1 MTYTQTELVSAAL
14 ADPDRA
20 PMRLHEIVSEEIRVF
35 RSSPRYR
42 ELLEADA
49 YYRNRSDV
57 QRKAGN
63 GPGRSN
69 VRLEHPIY
77 KKLVDQ
83 KARYLLSRPWAVE
96 TEDRAYGQALEELFD
111 AGFRHTVKALG
122 RDAVKSGVAWLQPYI
137 GPAGRLEFLRLP
149 AHEVVPLWRDAGRSE
164 LDGFLRVYPQTV
176 YAGREARRV
185 ERAEYWSGDGLRRFL
200 CADGSGRFRPD
211 GEPEPHF
218 TLGGRG
224 YNWSRVPLVWLR
236 YNEEELPLCR
246 YVRDLIDDYNWQT
259 SVTADALR
267 DVAKFV
273 YILKNYGGADL
284 DEFVRDLRQCLAVKV
299 EGDGGVD
306 KLQTDLDVSAVLAFL
321 ERERRDLFDF
331 ASAVDTRD
339 PDLGSASGTALGFRY
354 MDLDADCADLA
365 DELQAA
371 FRRLKPFLDTW
382 LQATGR
388 GDFSGAAFR
397 VDFNMDM
404 PVNES
409 EVIANVNASRE
420 LLSPRTLLANHPWVA
435 DVERELRERE
445 EVNL

>member
-1 MTYTQTELVSAAL
+1 M
-14 ADPDRA
+14 
-20 PMRLHEIVSEEIRVF
+20 
-35 RSSPRYR
+35 
-42 ELLEADA
+42 
-49 YYRNRSDV
+49 
-57 QRKAGN
+57 
-63 GPGRSN
+63 
-69 VRLEHPIY
+69 
-77 KKLVDQ
+77 
-83 KARYLLSRPWAVE
+83 
-96 TEDRAYGQALEELFD
+96 
-111 AGFRHTVKALG
+111 
-122 RDAVKSGVAWLQPYI
+122 
-137 GPAGRLEFLRLP
+137 
-149 AHEVVPLWRDAGRSE
+149 
-164 LDGFLRVYPQTV
+164 
-176 YAGREARRV
+176 

-224 YNWSRVPLVWLR
+224 YNWSRAPLVWLR

>member
-1 MTYTQTELVSAAL
+1 MAGR
-14 ADPDRA
+14 RA
-20 PMRLHEIVSEEIRVF
+20 ER
-35 RSSPRYR
+35 
-42 ELLEADA
+42 
-49 YYRNRSDV
+49 
-57 QRKAGN
+57 
-63 GPGRSN
+63 
-69 VRLEHPIY
+69 
-77 KKLVDQ
+77 
-83 KARYLLSRPWAVE
+83 
-96 TEDRAYGQALEELFD
+96 
-111 AGFRHTVKALG
+111 
-122 RDAVKSGVAWLQPYI
+122 
-137 GPAGRLEFLRLP
+137 AGRLPPGLLP
-149 AHEVVPLWRDAGRSE
+149 RPSTPGGRP
-164 LDGFLRVYPQTV
+164 G
-176 YAGREARRV
+176 G
-185 ERAEYWSGDGLRRFL
+185 WSGPNTGPGTACGGSSAPTAAGGSAPTGSPSPTSPWGPGLQL
-200 CADGSGRFRPD
+200 EQG
-211 GEPEPHF
+211 
-218 TLGGRG
+218 
-224 YNWSRVPLVWLR
+224 PLVWLR

-388 GDFSGAAFR
+388 GT
-397 VDFNMDM
+397 
-404 PVNES
+404 
-409 EVIANVNASRE
+409 
-420 LLSPRTLLANHPWVA
+420 SPARRSAWISIWIC
-435 DVERELRERE
+435 R
-445 EVNL
+445 

>member
-1 MTYTQTELVSAAL
+1 MATSKEEILKTSRVLIQQNGWEAVNIRAVAAACGVSVGCIYNYFGSKTELVSAAL

-35 RSSPRYR
+35 QSSPRYR

-200 CADGSGRFRPD
+200 QG
-211 GEPEPHF
+211 
-218 TLGGRG
+218 
-224 YNWSRVPLVWLR
+224 
-236 YNEEELPLCR
+236 
-246 YVRDLIDDYNWQT
+246 
-259 SVTADALR
+259 
-267 DVAKFV
+267 
-273 YILKNYGGADL
+273 
-284 DEFVRDLRQCLAVKV
+284 
-299 EGDGGVD
+299 
-306 KLQTDLDVSAVLAFL
+306 
-321 ERERRDLFDF
+321 
-331 ASAVDTRD
+331 
-339 PDLGSASGTALGFRY
+339 
-354 MDLDADCADLA
+354 
-365 DELQAA
+365 
-371 FRRLKPFLDTW
+371 
-382 LQATGR
+382 
-388 GDFSGAAFR
+388 
-397 VDFNMDM
+397 
-404 PVNES
+404 
-409 EVIANVNASRE
+409 
-420 LLSPRTLLANHPWVA
+420 
-435 DVERELRERE
+435 
-445 EVNL
+445 

>member
-1 MTYTQTELVSAAL
+1 M
-14 ADPDRA
+14 
-20 PMRLHEIVSEEIRVF
+20 
-35 RSSPRYR
+35 
-42 ELLEADA
+42 
-49 YYRNRSDV
+49 
-57 QRKAGN
+57 
-63 GPGRSN
+63 
-69 VRLEHPIY
+69 
-77 KKLVDQ
+77 
-83 KARYLLSRPWAVE
+83 
-96 TEDRAYGQALEELFD
+96 
-111 AGFRHTVKALG
+111 
-122 RDAVKSGVAWLQPYI
+122 
-137 GPAGRLEFLRLP
+137 
-149 AHEVVPLWRDAGRSE
+149 
-164 LDGFLRVYPQTV
+164 
-176 YAGREARRV
+176 
-185 ERAEYWSGDGLRRFL
+185 
-200 CADGSGRFRPD
+200 
-211 GEPEPHF
+211 
-218 TLGGRG
+218 
-224 YNWSRVPLVWLR
+224 
-236 YNEEELPLCR
+236 
-246 YVRDLIDDYNWQT
+246 
-259 SVTADALR
+259 
-267 DVAKFV
+267 
-273 YILKNYGGADL
+273 
-284 DEFVRDLRQCLAVKV
+284 RDLRQCLAVKV
-299 EGDGGVD
+299 EGYGGVD